1 MLDKV
6 IQEKKSRMRLNKKQ
20 KDELARN
27 SLPNLPGDEKI
38 ADFDT
43 DELFEFLQH
52 NSPPEILEPV
62 VNQVIIPYHQQVFN
76 QQVTGAPFLPE
87 QTLIVKPKDPNID
100 RLLIRSLDQLTSDKA
115 RI

>member
-6 IQEKKSRMRLNKKQ
+6 VQEKKYRMRLPKK
-20 KDELARN
+20 ERERLAQ
-27 SLPNLPGDEKI
+27 SSPPSLPGDEKI

-43 DELFEFLQH
+43 DELFEFLRVER
-52 NSPPEILEPV
+52 PEILEPV

-76 QQVTGAPFLPE
+76 QQVTGAPVLPG
-87 QTLIVKPKDPNID
+87 QAIIVKPKDPNIE
-100 RLLIRSLDQLTSDKA
+100 RLLVRSLDQLTADKA